1 MMEIGKYGD
10 AVLKIPESAYYS
22 FFNSPYV
29 GHRAGTAVDVYYPDS
44 ALYPLEEGRVMDI
57 KKVNPP
63 RHIPADEDY
72 LMVIKY
78 ESACLKILHV
88 KPEVSVGEQVSLGDA
103 LGEQILS
110 GFFRPWS
117 DRHAHFELRNCN
129 DAYRAR
135 GAYPLLPRILK
146 RVPVLAGNLLRIT
159 EQKEHYVWAEP
170 VRRGAPGMT
179 PMGEVGAWIEGG
191 LPYYGYGAIY
201 GKDVANIL
209 GHEIRGK
216 IIYPR
221 VYIFSSP
228 PKFLVDGHPIRG
240 LGMFCNQEKIKILD
254 TRFHEGEEVQIT
266 IAGIQN

>member
-1 MMEIGKYGD
+1 MMEIGRYGD
-10 AVLKIPESAYYS
+10 AVLKIPESAYFS
-22 FFNSPYV
+22 FFNSPYI
-29 GHRAGTAVDVYYPDS
+29 GHRTGTAVDVYYENKV
-44 ALYPLEEGRVMDI
+44 LYPLEEGRVLEI
-57 KKVNPP
+57 RRVNPP
-63 RHIPADEDY
+63 RYIPVDEDY

-117 DRHAHFELRNCN
+117 DRHAHFELRNCD

-146 RVPVLAGNLLRIT
+146 RVPLLIGNTLKIVER
-159 EQKEHYVWAEP
+159 KEHYVWAEP
-170 VRRGAPGMT
+170 VRCGSLGMT
-179 PMGEVGAWIEGG
+179 PLGEVGAWVEGG
-191 LPYYGYGAIY
+191 LPHYGYGAIY
-201 GKDVANIL
+201 GRDTANIF
-209 GHEIRGK
+209 GHEIRGNLM
-216 IIYPR
+216 YPG

-240 LGMFCNQEKIKILD
+240 IGVYSNQKKIKILD
-254 TRFHEGEEVQIT
+254 TNFSEDEEVQIT